1 MQTKSTAAWSFT
13 LAAAAI
19 FALQPTPSCPA
30 SNSNSSNATIPVL
43 LPVQPIELASEKCKK
58 KNQRNEE
65 VRLSLIVTS
74 DGKTR
79 RITFLHPSGNDLDQ
93 KALDLAH
100 ADRFTPAMRDG
111 EAVAA
116 WQSLTIDFQSCREK
130 PNDKNPFPDCR
141 LISQPIQ
148 KLDALQH
155 PPETPQI
162 ADENKP
168 AQPYHVGGG
177 VSAPVPLLTPEA
189 HYSDSARRKKISGIC
204 LISMIVDGQGMP
216 QNPRIVRSLGYG
228 LDEKALE
235 AVTHYRF
242 KPALKAGFEP
252 VPVILAIEVNFRL
265 Y

>member
-1 MQTKSTAAWSFT
+1 M
-13 LAAAAI
+13 AAASV
-19 FALQPTPSCPA
+19 FAQQPTSPELIDPGA
-30 SNSNSSNATIPVL
+30 RVATPVL
-43 LPVQPIELASEKCKK
+43 LPVKPLELSSEKCKK

-65 VRLSLIVTS
+65 IHLSLIVTS

-79 RITFLHPSGNDLDQ
+79 RIIFLHPLGNDLDQ
-93 KALDLAH
+93 KALDLVH

-130 PNDKNPFPDCR
+130 PTEKNLYPDSR

-148 KLDALQH
+148 KLAVLED

-162 ADENKP
+162 ADEEKP
-168 AQPYHVGGG
+168 AQAYRVGGS

-189 HYSDSARRKKISGIC
+189 HFSDLARRKKINGVC
-204 LISMIVDGQGMP
+204 LISLIVDAHGMP
-216 QNPRIVRSLGYG
+216 QNPRVVRPIGYG
-228 LDEKALE
+228 LDEESLV
-235 AVTHYRF
+235 AVAHYRF

-252 VPVILAIEVNFRL
+252 VPVILTIEVNFRL